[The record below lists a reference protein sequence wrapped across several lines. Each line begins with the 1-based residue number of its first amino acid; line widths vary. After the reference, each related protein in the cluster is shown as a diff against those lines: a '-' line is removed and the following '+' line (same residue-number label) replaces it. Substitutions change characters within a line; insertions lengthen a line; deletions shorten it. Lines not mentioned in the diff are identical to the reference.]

1 MQPATDEISIKL
13 HTDANGHVWY
23 ASGIGPAHN
32 SGQIADV
39 FLLSPAISGMGVR
52 LRILGVPQNAE
63 LIAAL
68 YLRRRKNE
76 VASLEVAGPNICES
90 AEELADVELV
100 LHRMRATPLAGACG
114 GWHVLSDADY
124 MVYAMIARM
133 LRNNDAFD
141 PPVKAYLT
149 AHPAYHALTLIPT
162 LSAAHVARLF
172 KTIVDPRWFVDRRS
186 PDRQGKLE
194 LFMGLTPR
202 IQKRVSDSTQIIH
215 RPRELRCALVL
226 ECWKNTHAG
235 AVSLDDPR
243 NFLYRIHHAAGG
255 GTRGDLRASQ
265 AFLRYLRYNWL
276 EAVER
281 RSGARDGLFAPELFF
296 KTPGERELYEQHMT
310 KA

>member
-1 MQPATDEISIKL
+1 MPPATDEVSIKL
-13 HTDANGHVWY
+13 HTDTNGHVWY

-39 FLLSPAISGMGVR
+39 FLLSSVISGIGLR
-52 LRILGVPQNAE
+52 LRVLGVQQNAE

-76 VASLEVAGPNICES
+76 VVSLEVAGPNICES
-90 AEELADVELV
+90 PEELADAELV
-100 LHRMRATPLAGACG
+100 LQRMRATPLSPACG
-114 GWHVLSDADY
+114 GWHVLGDADY

-141 PPVKAYLT
+141 QPVQAYLV
-149 AHPAYHALTLIPT
+149 AHPVYHAVTLIPT
-162 LSAAHVARLF
+162 LSASHFARLV

-202 IQKRVSDSTQIIH
+202 IQKRVSDETQLVY
-215 RPRELRCALVL
+215 RKRELRCSLVL
-226 ECWKNTHAG
+226 DCWKNKHAG
-235 AVSLDDPR
+235 AVPLEDPR
-243 NFLYRIHHAAGG
+243 NFLYRVHHAAGG
-255 GTRGDLRASQ
+255 GHRGDLRASQ

-276 EAVER
+276 DALER
-281 RSGARDGLFAPELFF
+281 RRGARDGLFAPELFF
-296 KTPGERELYEQHMT
+296 KTPGERELYTQHMSKT
-310 KA
+310 